1 MKKTLVLLITFIF
14 NSILLISSDNSLHNK
29 SMFPLLGDEA
39 RKMGYE
45 LPNPYGINVIYVDMK
60 QNVDIKEI
68 NLTGTIGKLDIGKS
82 LNLNA
87 DKAKT
92 VNTNK
97 LVKADIWVF
106 PFLNVYG
113 ILGKTKGHSTANVNG
128 TFFLPSI
135 FPTGKTIP
143 IPIKDVDFTLRYEGT
158 TYGVGTVLA
167 GGYKNFFSL
176 VDFNYTNTT
185 LNIIEGD
192 ISAFVVSP
200 KVGYNFDFYN
210 TKNSIWIGTMYQNIT
225 QTLKGDINTLGILP
239 SGINVKNGK
248 FEVKESTSS
257 PWNNVIGFR
266 SEINKSVEFTTEVGF
281 GKRKSVTLSLGY
293 RF

>member
-60 QNVDIKEI
+60 QDVSIESIKLSPMI
-68 NLTGTIGKLDIGKS
+68 GNLNIGKNLNLTA
-82 LNLNA
+82 N
-87 DKAKT
+87 KAKT

-97 LVKADIWVF
+97 LVRADIWVF

-113 ILGKTKGHSTANVNG
+113 ILGKTKGNSSANVNG
-128 TFFLPSI
+128 TFSFPSF
-135 FPTGKTIP
+135 FPGGKPTL
-143 IPIKDVDFTLRYEGT
+143 IPIKDIDFTLKYEGT
-158 TYGVGTVLA
+158 TYGIGTVLA
-167 GGYKNFFSL
+167 AGNKNLFSL
-176 VDFNYTNTT
+176 VDFNYTKTT
-185 LNIIEGD
+185 LNIIEGEID
-192 ISAFVVSP
+192 ALVVSP
-200 KVGYNFDFYN
+200 KIGYNFDFYN
-210 TKNSIWIGTMYQNIT
+210 TKNSIWIGTMYQNIS
-225 QTLKGDINTLGILP
+225 QTLKGNLKDIGVNIP
-239 SGINVKNGK
+239 GK
-248 FEVKESTSS
+248 FEVNQSSAS

>member
-14 NSILLISSDNSLHNK
+14 NSILLISSDNSLQDK
-29 SMFPLLGDEA
+29 SMFPLLGNEA

-60 QNVDIKEI
+60 QDVDIKSI
-68 NLTGTIGKLDIGKS
+68 SLTNLSIGKLNLGNLGKLVS
-82 LNLNA
+82 VKA
-87 DKAKT
+87 ESAKT

-97 LVKADIWVF
+97 LVKADLWVF

-113 ILGKTKGHSTANVNG
+113 ILGETKGHSTALVDINLGNSQI
-128 TFFLPSI
+128 L
-135 FPTGKTIP
+135 KNY
-143 IPIKDVDFTLRYEGT
+143 DFTLRYEGT

-185 LNIIEGD
+185 LNIIEGN
-192 ISAFVVSP
+192 ISAFVISP
-200 KVGYNFDFYN
+200 KVGYNFDFYS

-225 QTLKGDINTLGILP
+225 QTLKGDIPISNIQ
-239 SGINVKNGK
+239 GK